1 MLRRTKSKKKP
12 KNKGVSNK
20 EKWTP
25 KNSLR
30 LNKFIDRNSKIL
42 TEEFLTIRS
51 TSIRYK
57 KTKSS
62 GRSKSNWQSTSNG
75 LRCRRNKRRCK
86 EK

>member
-1 MLRRTKSKKKP
+1 MLRRTKSKKKL
-12 KNKGVSNK
+12 KSKGVSNK
-20 EKWTP
+20 GNWTP
-25 KNSLR
+25 KNSLKPNR
-30 LNKFIDRNSKIL
+30 FIDKNLKIP

-57 KTKSS
+57 KTKKL